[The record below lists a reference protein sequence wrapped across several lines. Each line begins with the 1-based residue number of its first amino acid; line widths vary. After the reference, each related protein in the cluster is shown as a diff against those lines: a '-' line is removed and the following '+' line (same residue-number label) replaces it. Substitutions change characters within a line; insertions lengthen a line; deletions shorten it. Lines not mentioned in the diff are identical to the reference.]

1 MHAFSQPRAAGRR
14 RDVMASPQGKSIQ
27 EASSMTVAVVIAD
40 DLNRMVRRRK
50 PAAITR
56 ANANRV
62 IRSRVPLRL
71 GLAGGGTDLSA
82 YSEIYG
88 GAVLNCTIDRYAY
101 AFISPRT
108 DGKVAF
114 RARDLSTDE
123 VHDLAAEIAPAS
135 GLRLHRGVYNRV
147 VREFCQGEPL
157 AVTVS
162 TTVDAPP
169 GSGLGSSS
177 ALVVAL
183 VEAFRA
189 YLELPLGRYDVARLA
204 YDIERKDLGLAGGKQ
219 DQYAATFGG
228 VNFIEFLADDRTIV
242 NPLRLNQNVLNE
254 FEASLVVCF
263 TGVSRGSD
271 TIIREQ
277 TVGLKKSSEE
287 TLKALHQLKADA
299 MSMKR
304 TMLAGDMRSMA
315 EILAHS
321 WTAKKRTASAVTTPL
336 IDELYQLALASGALG
351 GKVSGA
357 GGGGFMMFMVAP
369 EDRLQVINALNAR
382 GAVAS
387 PVHLTSQ
394 GSETWVAPVPH

>member
-1 MHAFSQPRAAGRR
+1 MN
-14 RDVMASPQGKSIQ
+14 KSNGHNGQ
-27 EASSMTVAVVIAD
+27 
-40 DLNRMVRRRK
+40 NGH
-50 PAAITR
+50 
-56 ANANRV
+56 NV

-71 GLAGGGTDLSA
+71 GLAGGGTDLCA
-82 YSEIYG
+82 YSEVYG

-101 AFISPRT
+101 AFITPRT
-108 DGKVAF
+108 DGKIAF
-114 RARDLSTDE
+114 RARDLSTE
-123 VHDLAAEIAPAS
+123 ELHDLAPEIATS
-135 GLRLHRGVYNRV
+135 GGLLLHRGVYNRV
-147 VREFCQGEPL
+147 VREFCGGEPL

-204 YDIERKDLGLAGGKQ
+204 YDIERRDLGLAGGKQ

-271 TIIREQ
+271 KIIREQ
-277 TVGLKKSSEE
+277 TVGLKKSSED
-287 TLKALHQLKADA
+287 TLNALHQLKADA
-299 MSMKR
+299 MSMKG

-315 EILAHS
+315 EILARS
-321 WTAKKRTASAVTTPL
+321 WTAKKRTAGAVTTPL
-336 IDELYQLALASGALG
+336 IDELYELALNSGALG

-382 GAVAS
+382 GAMAS

>member
-1 MHAFSQPRAAGRR
+1 MRGRR
-14 RDVMASPQGKSIQ
+14 SSLASLRETQIPQFKDTLGWISYRRDDYVN
-27 EASSMTVAVVIAD
+27 AVS
-40 DLNRMVRRRK
+40 LLEK
-50 PAAITR
+50 
-56 ANANRV
+56 
-62 IRSRVPLRL
+62 
-71 GLAGGGTDLSA
+71 
-82 YSEIYG
+82 
-88 GAVLNCTIDRYAY
+88 
-101 AFISPRT
+101 
-108 DGKVAF
+108 
-114 RARDLSTDE
+114 
-123 VHDLAAEIAPAS
+123 
-135 GLRLHRGVYNRV
+135 
-147 VREFCQGEPL
+147 

-189 YLELPLGRYDVARLA
+189 YLDLPLGRYDVARLA

-228 VNFIEFLADDRTIV
+228 INFIEFLPDDRTVV

-271 TIIREQ
+271 KIIREQ
-277 TVGLKKSSEE
+277 TVGLKKSSAV

-315 EILAHS
+315 EILARS
-321 WTAKKRTASAVTTPL
+321 WTAKKRTAGAVTTPL
-336 IDELYQLALASGALG
+336 IDELYELALASGALG

-369 EDRLQVINALNAR
+369 EDRLQVINALNGS
-382 GAVAS
+382 GAMAS
-387 PVHLTSQ
+387 PVHLTPQ
-394 GSETWVAPVPH
+394 GSETWLAPVPLSAAGFQEGFRCRSGNAGPPSLARSRGRVSSPRGDPLRRTGHALGRSHRAHAEAASPGCRPALPRNSARRDRPSGISSASPCSRASRARKLLSSLSILRR

>member
-1 MHAFSQPRAAGRR
+1 MN
-14 RDVMASPQGKSIQ
+14 KSNGQ
-27 EASSMTVAVVIAD
+27 H
-40 DLNRMVRRRK
+40 
-50 PAAITR
+50 
-56 ANANRV
+56 V

-71 GLAGGGTDLSA
+71 GLAGGGTDLCA
-82 YSEIYG
+82 YSEVYG

-108 DGKVAF
+108 DGKIAF
-114 RARDLSTDE
+114 RARDLSTE
-123 VHDLAAEIAPAS
+123 ELHDLAPEIAPTS
-135 GLRLHRGVYNRV
+135 GLLLHRGVYNRI
-147 VREFCQGEPL
+147 VREFCGGEPL

-228 VNFIEFLADDRTIV
+228 VNFIEFLSDDRTIV

-271 TIIREQ
+271 KIIREQ
-277 TVGLKKSSEE
+277 TVGLKKSSED
-287 TLKALHQLKADA
+287 TLNALHQLKADA
-299 MSMKR
+299 MSMKG

-315 EILAHS
+315 EILARS
-321 WTAKKRTASAVTTPL
+321 WTAKKRTAGAVTTPL
-336 IDELYQLALASGALG
+336 IDELYDLALTSGALG